1 MFYSSRMVF
10 INCMLWSDGAGMLG
24 WAKRAQFLGFENAPN
39 IITCYI
45 GLRPQFHIRSVWIFI
60 IPWGRGL
67 FPWGSG
73 ELPQDVGR
81 TSNRLLLVRLNQH
94 LENPSALT
102 LSVPQLNGAFPG
114 QHAASADKS
123 SHAASHPIS
132 YRKQRYQISYP
143 IEFQLPLILISSKM

>member
-39 IITCYI
+39 ISTCY
-45 GLRPQFHIRSVWIFI
+45 RPKASISYSFRVNFYYS
-60 IPWGRGL
+60 
-67 FPWGSG
+67 SG
-73 ELPQDVGR
+73 ARAFFMGEWRITPECRQDSQQVA
-81 TSNRLLLVRLNQH
+81 SVRLNQH

-114 QHAASADKS
+114 QHAASGDKS